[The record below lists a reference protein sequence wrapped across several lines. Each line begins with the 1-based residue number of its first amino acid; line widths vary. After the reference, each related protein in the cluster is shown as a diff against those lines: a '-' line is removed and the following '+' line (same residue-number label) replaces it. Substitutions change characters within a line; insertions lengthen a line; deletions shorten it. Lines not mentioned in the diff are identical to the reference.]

1 VTDFRTLLAALA
13 TGGVKFIIVGGA
25 AATAH
30 GSARLTF
37 DLDVVYERSGDNLHR
52 LASSLTP
59 YEPYLR
65 GAPAGLPFT
74 LDADTLQRGLNF
86 TLITSIGA
94 IDLLGIIAGG
104 GDYAALEPR
113 SIEMVLF
120 GHRCLVVGLDALIDA
135 KRAAGR
141 PKDMEAL
148 AELEAL
154 REESRASS

>member
-1 VTDFRTLLAALA
+1 VTDFATLLGALS
-13 TGGVKFIIVGGA
+13 TTGVKFIIVGGA

-37 DLDVVYERSGDNLHR
+37 DLHVVYERSSDNLQR
-52 LASSLTP
+52 LAAALAP

-65 GAPAGLPFT
+65 GAPAGLPFI
-74 LDADTLQRGLNF
+74 LDVDTLRRGLNF

-113 SIEMVLF
+113 SIEMILF
-120 GHRCLVVGLDALIDA
+120 GHRCLVVALDALIDA

-154 REESRASS
+154 RDESP